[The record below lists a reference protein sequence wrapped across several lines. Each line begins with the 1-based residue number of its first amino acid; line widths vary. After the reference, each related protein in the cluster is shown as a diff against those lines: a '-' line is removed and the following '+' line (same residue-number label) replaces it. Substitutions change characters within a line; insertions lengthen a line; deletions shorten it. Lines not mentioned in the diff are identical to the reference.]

1 MVEKDVEH
9 LLMALKDKV
18 WVTIEGTVQPAQFE
32 PIKIV
37 MGQSRTIGPDDD
49 PDKIR
54 MQICQRILQ
63 DVIQEGEKARNK
75 TKSPD
80 QSTEISTESP
90 IRRRRNI

>member
-1 MVEKDVEH
+1 MKKEIEH
-9 LLMALKDKV
+9 LVMALRDKV

-63 DVIQEGEKARNK
+63 DVIQEGENARNK
-75 TKSPD
+75 TKSSD
-80 QSTEISTESP
+80 QSTEISTERP
-90 IRRRRNI
+90 IRKRRNL